1 MLFNALVIVVDV
13 VIAARVTMGVP
24 VLRGGRDFRDCWS
37 QLGIAVFF
45 LLYSVIG
52 VTALVLMLRHVRSG
66 PEPDEA
72 TADDADVRVPELTY

>member
-45 LLYSVIG
+45 LLF
-52 VTALVLMLRHVRSG
+52 ALQCLASAELGWLRQ
-66 PEPDEA
+66 
-72 TADDADVRVPELTY
+72 L